1 MDTTDDLAR
10 LRAALTRHRLV
21 NLTGGLGTGKSRLAG
36 LLPAVAAVE
45 PGAAG
50 EPALLRGL
58 LAQPG
63 GPLLIDGVD
72 GPGQAEALAASL
84 RAARGGGAYGAGGEG
99 VDVAGPDGAGRDG
112 AGPNGE
118 DGYGGYGGYGDGVP
132 GEGMPRPVLLVS
144 RRPLRAAAGWAE
156 LAPATVTLGP
166 RPPEA
171 VETQARAAGI
181 EDPRALALVVQLAG
195 GLPLLAELTCRALH
209 AGIAPEVPGAA
220 ADRVAEEVLERL
232 GRERP
237 GRRWRHA
244 LRLLATVRAGD
255 EHLVA
260 GGPGLF
266 STLAGLS
273 VVRHDPLGLAVR
285 EPYRSL
291 FELAYQWRRPKA
303 HVQVRTRAAEYRRV
317 LLTQCTAGPDE
328 RAGLVE
334 EGLFLSG
341 DPLLRST
348 LFPPAEDGSRVGP
361 ARPEEAE
368 DIGRLMHDWAVRGGF
383 DVRRSRRITE
393 RWLADEPASFKLA
406 RDRDGRPVGLAA
418 LVPIG
423 AATEGGIEPL
433 LQQHTQGLMGGDR
446 PGGLFLGAAY
456 GADPV
461 THAQILRYILGN
473 AVHAGHLVVSTASP
487 DYQTLL
493 RALTFRPHGGIR
505 DDVYRC
511 GRRPEVYSHDFSPA
525 GLPGWMRALAPGT
538 RGAPYGG
545 QDAAA
550 LVAWA
555 LARLGDPAA
564 LAASPL
570 LLSCPEF
577 GSAEALR
584 RWLRSAVLELAD
596 AEDRADAE
604 AGAILQA
611 YYLGR
616 ARTHHQVAWR
626 LHLSRAT
633 YFRRLRRGVT
643 LLAARLPR

>member
-1 MDTTDDLAR
+1 METIDDLAR
-10 LRAALTRHRLV
+10 LRAALTQHGLV
-21 NLTGGLGTGKSRLAG
+21 NLTGALGTGKSRLAAR
-36 LLPAVAAVE
+36 LPAAAAVDPAE
-45 PGAAG
+45 ARDPAVLRELVAG
-50 EPALLRGL
+50 
-58 LAQPG
+58 PG

-84 RAARGGGAYGAGGEG
+84 REAC
-99 VDVAGPDGAGRDG
+99 GPQPPSHAPWP
-112 AGPNGE
+112 A
-118 DGYGGYGGYGDGVP
+118 
-132 GEGMPRPVLLVS
+132 RPVLLVS
-144 RRPLRAAAGWAE
+144 RLPVRAAAGWAE
-156 LAPATVTLGP
+156 LGPVTVTLGL
-166 RPPEA
+166 RPPGA
-171 VETQARAAGI
+171 VEAQARAAGI
-181 EDPRALALVVQLAG
+181 TDPQGLALVVRLAG
-195 GLPLLAELTCRALH
+195 GVPLLAELACRALH
-209 AGIAPEVPGAA
+209 SGIAPDVPGAA
-220 ADRVAEEVLERL
+220 ADRMADEVLERL

-273 VVRHDPLGLAVR
+273 VVRHGRMGLAVR

-303 HVQVRTRAAEYRRV
+303 HAQVRTRAAEYRGA
-317 LLTQCTAGPDE
+317 LLAEPTAGPEE

-341 DPLLRST
+341 EPLLRST
-348 LFPPAEDGSRVGP
+348 LFPPAEDGSRIGP

-368 DIGRLMHDWAVRGGF
+368 DIVRLMHRWAVRGGF
-383 DVRRSRRITE
+383 DVRRSQRITE
-393 RWLADEPASFKLA
+393 RWLADGPTSFKLA
-406 RDRDGRPVGLAA
+406 RDGDGRPVGLAA
-418 LVPIG
+418 LVPI
-423 AATEGGIEPL
+423 AAGTEAGIEPL
-433 LQQHTQGLMGGDR
+433 LQQHTTLLDRGGR
-446 PGGLFLGAAY
+446 PGLFLGAAY

-461 THAQILRYILGN
+461 THAQILRHILVN

-487 DYQTLL
+487 DYQALL
-493 RALTFRPHGGIR
+493 RTLTFRPHGGIR

-525 GLPGWMRALAPGT
+525 GLPGWMRALAPAAPGS
-538 RGAPYGG
+538 PYGG
-545 QDAAA
+545 QDAAT

-564 LAASPL
+564 LSASPL
-570 LLSCPEF
+570 LSCPRF
-577 GSAEALR
+577 DSPDALG
-584 RWLRSAVLELAD
+584 RWLRCAVLELAD
-596 AEDRADAE
+596 AEKRADAE

-616 ARTHHQVAWR
+616 ERTHHQVARR

-633 YFRRLRRGVT
+633 YFRRLRRGLALV
-643 LLAARLPR
+643 AARLPR

>member
-1 MDTTDDLAR
+1 MLGIVPGTVETTDDLAR
-10 LRAALTRHRLV
+10 LRAALTQHGLV
-21 NLTGGLGTGKSRLAG
+21 NLTGALGTGKSRLAG
-36 LLPAVAAVE
+36 CLPAAAVVGPE
-45 PGAAG
+45 EACD
-50 EPALLRGL
+50 PAVLRGL
-58 LAQPG
+58 VVEPG

-84 RAARGGGAYGAGGEG
+84 HAVCAPRPA
-99 VDVAGPDGAGRDG
+99 
-112 AGPNGE
+112 
-118 DGYGGYGGYGDGVP
+118 
-132 GEGMPRPVLLVS
+132 RPVLVVS
-144 RRPLRAAAGWAE
+144 RRPLRAAGGWSE
-156 LAPATVTLGP
+156 LGPVTVTVGP

-171 VETQARAAGI
+171 VEAQARASGI
-181 EDPRALALVVQLAG
+181 TDPQGLAMVVRLAG
-195 GLPLLAELTCRALH
+195 GVPLLAELACRALH
-209 AGIAPEVPGAA
+209 AGIGAA
-220 ADRVAEEVLERL
+220 ADRMAGEVLEWL

-244 LRLLATVRAGD
+244 LRLLATVRSGD

-273 VVRHDPLGLAVR
+273 VVRHDRLGLAVR

-303 HVQVRTRAAEYRRV
+303 HAQVRTRAADYRGA
-317 LLTQCTAGPDE
+317 LLRERTLGPEE

-334 EGLFLSG
+334 QGLFLSG

-348 LFPPAEDGSRVGP
+348 LFPPAEDGSRIGP
-361 ARPEEAE
+361 ARREEAE
-368 DIGRLMHDWAVRGGF
+368 DIVRLMHRWAVRGGF
-383 DVRRSRRITE
+383 DVRRSQRITE

-406 RDRDGRPVGLAA
+406 RDPDGRPVGLAA

-423 AATEGGIEPL
+423 AGTEGGIEPL
-433 LQQHTQGLMGGDR
+433 LQQYTAALRGGDR
-446 PGGLFLGAAY
+446 PGLFLGAAY

-461 THAQILRYILGN
+461 THAQILRYILVN

-487 DYQTLL
+487 DYQALL
-493 RALTFRPHGGIR
+493 RTLTFRPHGGIR

-511 GRRPEVYSHDFSPA
+511 GRRPEVYSHDFDPA
-525 GLPGWMRALAPGT
+525 GLPGWMRALAPT
-538 RGAPYGG
+538 APGSAYGG
-545 QDAAA
+545 QDVAA

-555 LARLGDPAA
+555 LGRLGDPAA
-564 LAASPL
+564 LSASPL
-570 LLSCPEF
+570 LSCPQFE
-577 GSAEALR
+577 SPDALR

-596 AEDRADAE
+596 AENPADAE

-616 ARTHHQVAWR
+616 DRTHHQVARR

-633 YFRRLRRGVT
+633 YFRRLRRGLALV
-643 LLAARLPR
+643 AARLPAPS